1 MCGIAGLLVK
11 GNLDKSVLLKM
22 TDTLFHRGPDNAGCY
37 FRNYES
43 STLGFG
49 HCRLKIID
57 LSENANQP
65 MHSKCGRYTMVYNG
79 EVYNYKEVKEKI
91 LNDFELTTNSDTE
104 VVLESFAKIGMQAA
118 DYWNGMFAAAIWDNE
133 KHELTLIRDRVGKKP
148 IYYYWD
154 GKDFIFASEL
164 KAIKS
169 MGLHLTINKQAIAN
183 YLNIGYIPHPETIYN
198 EVYKVEA
205 GTCLVLSKNVL
216 KKHVYWSIESKVKSQ
231 LITNEQ
237 EAKAELK
244 RLLISSVELRMIS
257 DVQFGTF
264 LSGGVDSS
272 LITAIAQSIS
282 SVPVKTFSIAFG
294 ESSFDESLYAQ
305 KVADHLKTEHHAL
318 RLTEQDGINLINDIT
333 QVYDEPFADVSA
345 VPTMLVSQFA
355 RKDIT
360 MALSGD
366 GGDELFLGYGMYD
379 WAERMDRPLLWHT
392 RKLISSVLKLGNK
405 RYKRASWVFD
415 ADSKKGIQQH
425 IFSQEQGFFS
435 SAEIEKYFYTG
446 KPAELFTN
454 SQSQLNAAEKQAL
467 FDFKYYLP
475 DDLLVKI
482 DRASMRYSLEVRAP
496 LLDFRLVEFAY
507 SLHPNLKKKGVTAK
521 YLLKEVLY
529 DYLPKDIFN
538 RPKWGFAF
546 PLEVL
551 LKKELRYLLDLYL
564 DTDLV
569 KEIGLCD
576 PQYINQLKNKYL
588 NGETHVYYKLWT
600 VIQLHK
606 WYKENIL

>member
-91 LNDFELTTNSDTE
+91 LNDVELTTNSDTE